1 MKYVTDDKGF
11 ALQLSVTLLDDTVHC
26 FSLSPSTK
34 SISILSSLLSMKK
47 LTQLAYFGLRVVDRH
62 NRVHWLDP
70 EQRVQ
75 MQMKELNCT
84 PVIEQSVNHFAKD
97 NQPLGSRS
105 DASKIGAPIEPKNV
119 LTTHG
124 QYSLLSCGPLCGAN
138 SRISPD
144 SPRLKSAFQDT
155 LKPLTLT
162 YHAYFGVRYYPLDPT
177 QIMDE
182 QTRYQIFLQVRDD
195 LVSGRMPVNEDMF
208 VKLCG
213 LSLQSDC
220 GDYGEDKL
228 GVDYVRRLL
237 KMPHLSR
244 ALEARIKEKHA
255 ECKGRQP
262 ALVEYQFLECAKQCM
277 SYGQVKFAVL
287 DTVSNLGCLFGIG
300 PAGVTIEETQSSLIH
315 FSWMQI
321 SGFSGKSKHLSI
333 HITDQGGKFT
343 YHYAVDDKKRCRQII
358 KQCKQFLHF
367 YRSELPKSLY
377 WQSLNMVNTNSPGQ
391 SRSAQ
396 MTGYSNTTVSQP
408 PPVYE
413 QGSHV
418 LGTSPADQETCPDG
432 QSDVHHGFYPHPPS
446 VFEGAFGTYVPHV
459 VRTSIM
465 PPNPYHVPAAS
476 THYQPRGCLT
486 DLVDDGQSTAYLSTR
501 TAPVAFPPRRGSS
514 LRRPTGL
521 YRDAMYR
528 HSLTSPT
535 RVRHNRS
542 VFPKTKHYVIDE
554 PVQREPS
561 TVKFTSHAEQAPIL
575 RRPGSA
581 RVRDQPGRTQTLE
594 PTTYLVNNAMEA
606 SGSHHINWLPTHS
619 HPTPYVFGL
628 DTAIHPG
635 YGFIHPQWMWTYGPP
650 LINRAYSV
658 VPTPYPTP
666 VHGLPPPDVPP
677 HRTTSYR
684 RKQRNFCHGEQAYD
698 LPERPVQGDFQR
710 IQRGNFLGFARPVS
724 SISDVSVPDS
734 IPRPPARL
742 AHRDSEAHTSDNS
755 ADSALSQDLLS
766 SSTVHRSGTDHLTKK
781 SSVPSLLRSSNQN
794 SDSFDDVEDEQNIE
808 QALPFCMPPTPDHG
822 SPKKPHTDSGG
833 LVVTP
838 SKTYPENNLPTPPA
852 QSLLNKLNGLSVP
865 SSTCHTTVNHR
876 TVVSNGRFLSDVSQ
890 RSRHLPQTPQSH
902 TSTNGTSSL
911 HFDEKVDKSNTWT
924 TVSNAAEESDFDLEV
939 EQKRASSLS
948 VENSQSSRV
957 FKQTNEV

>member
-1 MKYVTDDKGF
+1 MAG
-11 ALQLSVTLLDDTVHC
+11 LLIP
-26 FSLSPSTK
+26 SLS
-34 SISILSSLLSMKK
+34 I
-47 LTQLAYFGLRVVDRH
+47 
-62 NRVHWLDP
+62 
-70 EQRVQ
+70 
-75 MQMKELNCT
+75 
-84 PVIEQSVNHFAKD
+84 
-97 NQPLGSRS
+97 
-105 DASKIGAPIEPKNV
+105 
-119 LTTHG
+119 
-124 QYSLLSCGPLCGAN
+124 
-138 SRISPD
+138 
-144 SPRLKSAFQDT
+144 
-155 LKPLTLT
+155 
-162 YHAYFGVRYYPLDPT
+162 
-177 QIMDE
+177 
-182 QTRYQIFLQVRDD
+182 
-195 LVSGRMPVNEDMF
+195 
-208 VKLCG
+208 
-213 LSLQSDC
+213 
-220 GDYGEDKL
+220 
-228 GVDYVRRLL
+228 
-237 KMPHLSR
+237 
-244 ALEARIKEKHA
+244 
-255 ECKGRQP
+255 
-262 ALVEYQFLECAKQCM
+262 
-277 SYGQVKFAVL
+277 
-287 DTVSNLGCLFGIG
+287 
-300 PAGVTIEETQSSLIH
+300 
-315 FSWMQI
+315 
-321 SGFSGKSKHLSI
+321 
-333 HITDQGGKFT
+333 
-343 YHYAVDDKKRCRQII
+343 
-358 KQCKQFLHF
+358 
-367 YRSELPKSLY
+367 
-377 WQSLNMVNTNSPGQ
+377 
-391 SRSAQ
+391 
-396 MTGYSNTTVSQP
+396 
-408 PPVYE
+408 
-413 QGSHV
+413 
-418 LGTSPADQETCPDG
+418 
-432 QSDVHHGFYPHPPS
+432 
-446 VFEGAFGTYVPHV
+446 
-459 VRTSIM
+459 
-465 PPNPYHVPAAS
+465 
-476 THYQPRGCLT
+476 
-486 DLVDDGQSTAYLSTR
+486 STAYLSTR

-528 HSLTSPT
+528 HSLTSST

-698 LPERPVQGDFQR
+698 LPERSVQGDFQ
-710 IQRGNFLGFARPVS
+710 
-724 SISDVSVPDS
+724 SVPES